1 MTVTEAAALAALV
14 ALAVSLLVYR
24 GFGWGEVFGVV
35 GDSVKN
41 AAVVMLIVATALAF
55 GQWVTESGLPA
66 RLVEAMSGL
75 GLTAWQFLLIIN
87 VVLLVLGMFL
97 EVASI
102 MLITLP
108 ILVPLLGPLGIDPV
122 HFAVVMTIN
131 MEIALITPPVGLNL
145 YVIAGVAKAPIG
157 EAIRG
162 TTPFLV
168 LLLLLLAAVTYVPAL
183 SLWLPGLV
191 YGR

>member
-1 MTVTEAAALAALV
+1 
-14 ALAVSLLVYR
+14 
-24 GFGWGEVFGVV
+24 
-35 GDSVKN
+35 
-41 AAVVMLIVATALAF
+41 
-55 GQWVTESGLPA
+55 
-66 RLVEAMSGL
+66 
-75 GLTAWQFLLIIN
+75 
-87 VVLLVLGMFL
+87 
-97 EVASI
+97 
-102 MLITLP
+102 
-108 ILVPLLGPLGIDPV
+108 V

-162 TTPFLV
+162 MTPFLV

-183 SLWLPGLV
+183 SLWLPGVV